1 MSYLNRINGKAAKQ
15 YRYPDRGCKLMFYKH
30 AIVTLLILKHCN
42 KVSNMKHDA
51 LRELYM

>member
-1 MSYLNRINGKAAKQ
+1 
-15 YRYPDRGCKLMFYKH
+15 MFYKH

-51 LRELYM
+51 LRELYVAQVKLLFTYPLESCMERKHTQYVN